1 MGLKFAQDSINQRN
15 MAMGNAGAMMN
26 LGLSGTDI
34 GLGVEDLYRQQDQ
47 LGISQDMN
55 NYYFNENAPWASTER
70 GLGSLSPLAAQFGET
85 VGERHG
91 TTTSTQSKSPF
102 DAVVGL
108 GSMVAG
114 LYGAGALGGGGASL
128 GAGGA
133 MNTAGPSLNQ
143 MWQGTTPDNLMNNL
157 GAASSNPWRTR

>member
-1 MGLKFAQDSINQRN
+1 M
-15 MAMGNAGAMMN
+15 
-26 LGLSGTDI
+26 
-34 GLGVEDLYRQQDQ
+34 
-47 LGISQDMN
+47 
-55 NYYFNENAPWASTER
+55 
-70 GLGSLSPLAAQFGET
+70 
-85 VGERHG
+85 
-91 TTTSTQSKSPF
+91 
-102 DAVVGL
+102 
-108 GSMVAG
+108 AG